1 MARLL
6 MLISI
11 LGLPLGEEFANIMIK
26 IFNLVGF
33 VGIPS
38 DGKIAELDKKL
49 DEKLDRIPINKMIN
63 VFFKLVF
70 MGPFYIAWLIVKWT
84 FKLPWMLIRKI
95 FRRKRA

>member
-1 MARLL
+1 MFRLL

-11 LGLPLGEEFANIMIK
+11 LGAPLGEEFANIMIK
-26 IFNLVGF
+26 IFNLLGF

-38 DGKIAELDKKL
+38 DGKIAKLDKKL
-49 DEKLDRIPINKMIN
+49 DETLDKAPINKMIN

-70 MGPFYIAWLIVKWT
+70 MGPFYIGWIMMKWSV
-84 FKLPWMLIRKI
+84 KLPWMLIRKI